1 MADCL
6 NALVSVKKKQQLS
19 DIFINNRDVIT
30 IDHSYFNVMA
40 LFFSLDSLLRE
51 FQTFSNFITGS
62 RATYRN
68 LLKSYLKCS
77 QKKNFLLFAKPSTAL
92 F

>member
-40 LFFSLDSLLRE
+40 LFFL
-51 FQTFSNFITGS
+51 
-62 RATYRN
+62 
-68 LLKSYLKCS
+68 
-77 QKKNFLLFAKPSTAL
+77 
-92 F
+92 